1 MEEPM
6 PERADPW
13 HPYRSTVE
21 DHLGTCTDYL
31 GRLRRSLAGEIPPD
45 RHYFADKAHQLH
57 TATRRMVRLV
67 QDIDSWLGDCT
78 AQTDHVD
85 PDGERYIVDCTLP
98 AGHQGPHDDG
108 NRALPGRRLTG
119 ELRDLADAVERI
131 SQQFGWNAAAV
142 DRDLTHAPGA
152 ANGPDALAD
161 LARSLDTIARRT
173 ARLAAD
179 VRRTALPAPAPGA
192 DVPADTSH
200 RRHSPAAGSPALEL

>member
-1 MEEPM
+1 M
-6 PERADPW
+6 PEPADPW
-13 HPYRSTVE
+13 HPYRSSVE

-31 GRLRRSLAGEIPPD
+31 GRLRRSLAGEIAPD

-57 TATRRMVRLV
+57 AATRRMVRFV

-85 PDGERYIVDCTLP
+85 PDGERYVVDCTLP
-98 AGHQGPHDDG
+98 AGHQSPHDDG
-108 NRALPGRRLTG
+108 DRLLSGRRFTG

-131 SQQFGWNAAAV
+131 SQQFGWSAAAV
-142 DRDLTHAPGA
+142 DRDLAVAPGA
-152 ANGPDALAD
+152 ANGPDALVN
-161 LARSLDTIARRT
+161 LATSLDTFARRT

-192 DVPADTSH
+192 DAPTDTSQ